1 MGQKNQNGA
10 LANTLNARVIGVE
23 QSGNSE
29 SKRSLLGKVSV
40 ERKQLGARK
49 RVTEHQLLSTLDR
62 QGRSLENEDRI

>member
-1 MGQKNQNGA
+1 MGQKNQDGA
-10 LANTLNARVIGVE
+10 LASALNARVIGE
-23 QSGNSE
+23 RPGNSD

-49 RVTEHQLLSTLDR
+49 RVTEHQLSSTLDR